1 MIKNDLNPNWNE
13 ELTLA
18 VPDPPVPLK
27 LVSEVFLF
35 VQNFY
40 YLVSLACVLSQRCLI
55 VSFFLCPQLFSG
67 LIIKLYVPL
76 ELKHRFQLFVLT
88 YNVSIT

>member
-27 LVSEVFLF
+27 LVSGIF
-35 VQNFY
+35 FY
-40 YLVSLACVLSQRCLI
+40 MYKIYIIQSTLSLVLSQRCLI
-55 VSFFLCPQLFSG
+55 GSFF
-67 LIIKLYVPL
+67 YV
-76 ELKHRFQLFVLT
+76 HNSSVA
-88 YNVSIT
+88 